1 MFSDNNRI
9 SGRQTFRILT
19 YDLLGAGSLLVPG
32 ILANRAGCD
41 GIFSIGIAVVAALF
55 YVKLLSAVISDKKQ
69 DTFGE
74 YLERRLGKVA
84 GKTVTFLYVIYFAFL
99 AGYVAY
105 HFTNI
110 ILKYLLRDERFLVV
124 LLILLLLAVYGLSGG
139 MEGRARAYEFLFW
152 FVMAP
157 LFLMLLSALDEIC
170 VDYWTPV
177 MTASPLSVLGGAW
190 DVFCWLSLVFLLLF
204 LGGSVKKQQTLVRA
218 GRCAVLFAGIL
229 YAVLYLI
236 LLGIFGK
243 NALSVMEYPAVT
255 MMSTIKITG
264 GFLKRTDAFMLAIW
278 FFTLFA
284 LLGGTAFYG
293 GNLLSD
299 FFGNKTEK
307 GEKFGLLIL
316 AAAFV
321 LAEIFY
327 HSQSICTYFEICFRT
342 VMTPFVVLIPVLL
355 WMLKGRREHE

>member
-9 SGRQTFRILT
+9 SGRQAFRILT

-41 GIFSIGIAVVAALF
+41 GIFSIGLAVVFALF
-55 YVKLLSAVISDKKQ
+55 YVKVLSGVLADKKQ
-69 DTFGE
+69 DTFGT

-84 GKTVTFLYVIYFAFL
+84 GKTVSILYVVYFILL

-110 ILKYLLRDERFLVV
+110 ISKYLLREESF
-124 LLILLLLAVYGLSGG
+124 LLILFILVLLAAYGLSGG
-139 MEGRARAYEFLFW
+139 LEGRARAYEILFW

-157 LFLMLLSALDEIC
+157 LFLMLLSALDEIS

-177 MTASPLSVLGGAW
+177 VTAAPLSVLGGAW
-190 DVFCWLSLVFLLLF
+190 EVFCWLSLVFLLLF
-204 LGGSVKKQQTLVRA
+204 LGGSVKKQQILVRA
-218 GRCAVLFAGIL
+218 GRWAVLFAGIL

-243 NALSVMEYPAVT
+243 NTLSVMEYPAVT

-299 FFGNKTEK
+299 LFGKKSAWEGKYGFF
-307 GEKFGLLIL
+307 IL
-316 AAAFV
+316 VAAFA
-321 LAEIFY
+321 LAEVFY
-327 HSQSICTYFEICFRT
+327 HSKTFCTYFEICFQT
-342 VMTPFVVLIPVLL
+342 VMTPFIILVPVLL
-355 WMLKGRREHE
+355 WMLGGRRRA

>member
-9 SGRQTFRILT
+9 SGRQAFRILT

-41 GIFSIGIAVVAALF
+41 GIFSIGLAVVFALF
-55 YVKLLSAVISDKKQ
+55 YVKVLSGVLADKKQ
-69 DTFGE
+69 DTFGT

-84 GKTVTFLYVIYFAFL
+84 GKTVSILYVVYFILL

-110 ILKYLLRDERFLVV
+110 ILKYLLREESF
-124 LLILLLLAVYGLSGG
+124 LLILFILVLLAVYGLSGG
-139 MEGRARAYEFLFW
+139 LEGRARAYEILFW

-157 LFLMLLSALDEIC
+157 LFLMLLSALDEIS

-177 MTASPLSVLGGAW
+177 VTAAPAFRAWGRMGGVLLAVVGIFAAIFGRIGQKTADTGACRA
-190 DVFCWLSLVFLLLF
+190 V
-204 LGGSVKKQQTLVRA
+204 GSA
-218 GRCAVLFAGIL
+218 FAGIL

-243 NALSVMEYPAVT
+243 NTLSVMEYPAVT

-299 FFGNKTEK
+299 LFGKKSAWGGKYGFF
-307 GEKFGLLIL
+307 IL
-316 AAAFV
+316 VAAFA
-321 LAEIFY
+321 LAEVFY
-327 HSQSICTYFEICFRT
+327 HSKTLCTYFEICFQT
-342 VMTPFVVLIPVLL
+342 VMTPFIILVPVLL
-355 WMLKGRREHE
+355 WMPGGRRRA